1 MSAVFSGLAFLNF
14 FPPLLATFRQKMSS
28 TCILTLSFTVS
39 QFQYS
44 LQWFSLRT
52 GSSRKWTPLGCEKG
66 IHNIGAGRLWEC
78 KNTEFVFVKVAASRA
93 VRLGLRVSVRRASTI
108 VIIGNPCSF

>member
-1 MSAVFSGLAFLNF
+1 
-14 FPPLLATFRQKMSS
+14 MSS
-28 TCILTLSFTVS
+28 TCILTLSFQS
-39 QFQYS
+39 DSFNILCS
-44 LQWFSLRT
+44 GFHFG
-52 GSSRKWTPLGCEKG
+52 GSSRKLTPLGCEKG